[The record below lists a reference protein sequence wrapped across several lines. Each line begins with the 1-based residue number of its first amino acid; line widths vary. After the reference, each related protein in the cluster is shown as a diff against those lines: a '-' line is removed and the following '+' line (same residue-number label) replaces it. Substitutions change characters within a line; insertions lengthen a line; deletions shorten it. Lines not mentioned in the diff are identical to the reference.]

1 MQTLPQSAIFSKNQT
16 KIRYKTQNLP
26 NLRIIALGDS
36 LIYGYGDPQGGG
48 WIERLRRL
56 WMSPD
61 SKEHVLYNLGIR
73 GDRVAQVSQRLEQ
86 EFRYRGE
93 LRNRFPDVIILSV
106 GVNDS
111 PRLGRLEG
119 KNFTNLPIFQKDIDH
134 LLDQAQQLCPV
145 LFIGMVPVDET
156 KMPFFDCLYYNLKD
170 QYLYKEITKQA
181 CKQRG
186 IPYLDTFDLWQ
197 QRGEK
202 WCRERLGADG
212 LHPNVAGYE
221 ALLEDVLSWEPM
233 ARIC

>member
-1 MQTLPQSAIFSKNQT
+1 MQTLPQSAKLSKNQT
-16 KIRYKTQNLP
+16 TIQYKNKNEP
-26 NLRIIALGDS
+26 LRIIALGDS

-61 SKEHVLYNLGIR
+61 TKGHVLYNLGIR
-73 GDRVAQVSQRLEQ
+73 GDRVTQVSQRLAQ

-119 KNFTNLPIFQKDIDH
+119 KNFTDLPRFQADLDH

-170 QYLYKEITKQA
+170 QYIYKEITKQA

-186 IPYLDTFDLWQ
+186 IPYLDTFELWQ
-197 QRGEK
+197 QNGEN
-202 WCRERLGADG
+202 WCRERLAADG
-212 LHPNVAGYE
+212 LHPNTLGYE
-221 ALLEDVLSWEPM
+221 ALLESILSWEPM